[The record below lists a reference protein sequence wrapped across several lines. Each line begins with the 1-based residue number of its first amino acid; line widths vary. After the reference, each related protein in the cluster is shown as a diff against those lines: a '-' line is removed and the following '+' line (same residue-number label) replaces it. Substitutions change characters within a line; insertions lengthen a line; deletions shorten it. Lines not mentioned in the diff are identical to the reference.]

1 MNRWP
6 HAYYDPRYGYPW
18 VYPPRRLQKDSKVRG
33 LRPTNQSTTDLHP
46 IAPIH
51 PFPPDPYINQ
61 FRPSEALQTGTLFT
75 WLHAPEETGQEK
87 EERGD
92 DEIKENEAGTNEIK
106 QSEKPEE
113 SS

>member
-18 VYPPRRLQKDSKVRG
+18 VYLPQQLQKDSKVRG
-33 LRPTNQSTTDLHP
+33 RRPTNQSTADLHP

-61 FRPSEALQTGTLFT
+61 FRPSEALQTGTLFM
-75 WLHAPEETGQEK
+75 WLHASEKNGQES
-87 EERGD
+87 
-92 DEIKENEAGTNEIK
+92 
-106 QSEKPEE
+106 SEKEDSETEDLETSAAEE
-113 SS
+113 SSPKGGAE